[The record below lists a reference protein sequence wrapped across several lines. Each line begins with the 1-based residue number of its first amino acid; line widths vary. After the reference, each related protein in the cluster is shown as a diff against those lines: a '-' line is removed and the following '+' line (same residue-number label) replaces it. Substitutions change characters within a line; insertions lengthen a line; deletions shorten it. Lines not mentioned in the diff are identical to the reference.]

1 MSVTCTVRRISR
13 RSAGP
18 PSPSEWASIICTGV
32 SIVAVFVTGSARRA
46 DAGQPEDARGL
57 PAWTPR
63 RQVRALAGGSLS
75 VWRRLDSALCRWS
88 GVPWPSPFVTAL
100 GWRLGQRREKWFT
113 ELAEGVEKLRERA
126 DGFDLEKLAGS
137 DLFVDAV
144 VTTTRTI
151 EHTRQAEKIDA
162 LRNAVLNSVA
172 AGASRRGHSGHLPE
186 PGRPL
191 HALTSAAPDAVE
203 RSPAWFASHG
213 LTPPEAGMAGSR
225 TQTVEAGLAEMKGRK
240 DFCPLI
246 ASELGSAGML
256 TASLSG
262 NVSAASLMD
271 LLTTDSGRRFVR
283 FISAP
288 GSE

>member
-13 RSAGP
+13 RPAGP

-203 RSPAWFASHG
+203 RSPGMVRVAR
-213 LTPPEAGMAGSR
+213 PDPAGGRNGRQQDADGGSR
-225 TQTVEAGLAEMKGRK
+225 PGRDEGAEGLLPAHRQRTWLSRDAYGQPVGER
-240 DFCPLI
+240 LRRI
-246 ASELGSAGML
+246 ADGPAHDGFRQ
-256 TASLSG
+256 A
-262 NVSAASLMD
+262 
-271 LLTTDSGRRFVR
+271 VR
-283 FISAP
+283 EVHQRP
-288 GSE
+288 GE